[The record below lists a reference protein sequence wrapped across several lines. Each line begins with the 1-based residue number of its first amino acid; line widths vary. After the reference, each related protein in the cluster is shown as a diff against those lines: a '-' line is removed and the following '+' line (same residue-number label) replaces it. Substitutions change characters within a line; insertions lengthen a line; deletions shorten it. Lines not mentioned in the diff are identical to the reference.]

1 MSRPNNYFCVT
12 YLFEQLK
19 KFTKLLLFSIEMAP
33 SEKIIALNSMNFIE
47 KLNLSDLDKKSDSV
61 SEEKKKISEQMNKFN
76 GKCESFSTAAEKIA
90 KIVWGK
96 DNRNYLEWRDKKNNL
111 GNVHFLRISMRPR
124 NREPYPG
131 DP

>member
-1 MSRPNNYFCVT
+1 M
-12 YLFEQLK
+12 K
-19 KFTKLLLFSIEMAP
+19 
-33 SEKIIALNSMNFIE
+33 
-47 KLNLSDLDKKSDSV
+47 
-61 SEEKKKISEQMNKFN
+61 KFN

-124 NREPYPG
+124 MREPYPG